1 MIIDGE
7 GCVLGRL
14 ASVASKNLLEGEEVV
29 ILNAEKIMITGNKDW
44 AYAKYKQR
52 VDRASISNPRD
63 LGPKY
68 PRRPDDIFRRTVRG
82 MLPYKKSKGR
92 TAFKGL
98 KAYVGVPEEYA
109 DADLVAVPEAEY
121 NNLKKGI
128 ELGEVSK
135 LLGAT
140 FQITGCVIMVKVIHT
155 SGKRKTAIAR
165 GTIQEGTGKV
175 RINRIPLELYS
186 PELANLKLQEPL
198 TLAGDLANEVDINI
212 HVVGGGVM
220 GQAEAARMVI
230 AKGLV
235 QWSQDMNLK
244 DKFIQYD
251 RTMLVGDPRRSEP
264 KKYGGPGARARKQK
278 SYR

>member
-14 ASVASKNLLEGEEVV
+14 ASVTSKNLLEGEEVV

-63 LGPKY
+63 LGPK
-68 PRRPDDIFRRTVRG
+68 FRRTVRG

-92 TAFKGL
+92 VAFKGL

-140 FQITGCVIMVKVIHT
+140 F
-155 SGKRKTAIAR
+155 
-165 GTIQEGTGKV
+165 
-175 RINRIPLELYS
+175 
-186 PELANLKLQEPL
+186 
-198 TLAGDLANEVDINI
+198 
-212 HVVGGGVM
+212 
-220 GQAEAARMVI
+220 
-230 AKGLV
+230 
-235 QWSQDMNLK
+235 
-244 DKFIQYD
+244 
-251 RTMLVGDPRRSEP
+251 
-264 KKYGGPGARARKQK
+264 
-278 SYR
+278 